1 MTETILEIKN
11 LKKSYGKNE
20 VLKDISLSVKKGE
33 VISIIGSSGSGKS
46 TFLRSINLLE
56 SPSGGEILYHGDN
69 VLEKG
74 YDLTTYR
81 ERLGMVFQ
89 SFNLF
94 ENLNVL
100 ENAIVAQ
107 TTVLKRDRKEAES
120 IAKANLEKVGMG
132 EQYWKAKPKQT
143 LPQTELAQYSHEDY
157 AKRVEAQEKEAQEE
171 KDKRTRAVFDYVHR
185 TMSRFLY
192 EEDLYKVIEA
202 VKEWSNDTNYT
213 PTAINRFKEN
223 VENIPLRHF
232 VWNIA
237 ERLGKRDY
245 TMAMRIAFIKALFPK
260 PFEGLDYSTLKNL
273 KAPCSN
279 DVIPI
284 DEPVNGRYDFR

>member
-1 MTETILEIKN
+1 MTKNKTTSDCTIYAFVGTAILA
-11 LKKSYGKNE
+11 
-20 VLKDISLSVKKGE
+20 ISLVVAMYVGNDFHQSLFVE
-33 VISIIGSSGSGKS
+33 SIIFVGSNILLWAIFISMVNCPYELMTIGSNGK
-46 TFLRSINLLE
+46 TKK
-56 SPSGGEILYHGDN
+56 N
-69 VLEKG
+69 V
-74 YDLTTYR
+74 
-81 ERLGMVFQ
+81 V
-89 SFNLF
+89 
-94 ENLNVL
+94 
-100 ENAIVAQ
+100 
-107 TTVLKRDRKEAES
+107 EAEQ
-120 IAKANLEKVGMG
+120 VT
-132 EQYWKAKPKQT
+132 EQPMHT
-143 LPQTELAQYSHEDY
+143 LPQTESAQYSHEDY
-157 AKRVEAQEKEAQEE
+157 AKCVEAQEKEAQEIKE
-171 KDKRTRAVFDYVHR
+171 KRTRAVLDYVHR

-213 PTAINRFKEN
+213 PTAINRFKET

-245 TMAMRIAFIKALFPK
+245 TMAMRIAFIKALFSK

-284 DEPVNGRYDFR
+284 DEPDNGGYDFHDVTEEIPE

>member
-1 MTETILEIKN
+1 MIETKTTSDCTIYAFVGTAILA
-11 LKKSYGKNE
+11 
-20 VLKDISLSVKKGE
+20 ISLVVAMYVGNDFHQSLFVE
-33 VISIIGSSGSGKS
+33 SIIFVGSNILLWAIFISMVNCPYELMTIGSNNK
-46 TFLRSINLLE
+46 TKK
-56 SPSGGEILYHGDN
+56 N
-69 VLEKG
+69 V
-74 YDLTTYR
+74 
-81 ERLGMVFQ
+81 V
-89 SFNLF
+89 
-94 ENLNVL
+94 
-100 ENAIVAQ
+100 
-107 TTVLKRDRKEAES
+107 EAEP
-120 IAKANLEKVGMG
+120 VT
-132 EQYWKAKPKQT
+132 EQPMQT
-143 LPQTELAQYSHEDY
+143 LPQTEYVKYSHEDY
-157 AKRVEAQEKEAQEE
+157 AKCVEAQEKEAQEE
-171 KDKRTRAVFDYVHR
+171 KEKRTRAVLDYVHR

-279 DVIPI
+279 DIIPI
-284 DEPVNGRYDFR
+284 DEPANGGYDFHG

>member
-1 MTETILEIKN
+1 MIENKTTSDCTIYAFVGTAILA
-11 LKKSYGKNE
+11 
-20 VLKDISLSVKKGE
+20 ISLVVAMYVGNDFHQSLFVE
-33 VISIIGSSGSGKS
+33 SIIFVGSN
-46 TFLRSINLLE
+46 ILLWAIFISMVNYPYE
-56 SPSGGEILYHGDN
+56 
-69 VLEKG
+69 
-74 YDLTTYR
+74 LTTI
-81 ERLGMVFQ
+81 G
-89 SFNLF
+89 SN
-94 ENLNVL
+94 NKTKKNV
-100 ENAIVAQ
+100 V
-107 TTVLKRDRKEAES
+107 EAEPTT
-120 IAKANLEKVGMG
+120 
-132 EQYWKAKPKQT
+132 EQEQPKQT
-143 LPQTELAQYSHEDY
+143 LPQTESAQYSHEDY

-171 KDKRTRAVFDYVHR
+171 KDKRTRAVLDYVHR

-213 PTAINRFKEN
+213 PIAINRFKET

-245 TMAMRIAFIKALFPK
+245 TMVMRIAFVKALFPK

-284 DEPVNGRYDFR
+284 DEPDNGGYDFHDVTEKIPE

>member
-1 MTETILEIKN
+1 MTVKKTTSDCTIYAMIGTAILA
-11 LKKSYGKNE
+11 
-20 VLKDISLSVKKGE
+20 ISLVVAMYVGNDFHQSLFVESITFAGSNILLWAIFLSMVNCPYELMTIGNNGKTKNA
-33 VISIIGSSGSGKS
+33 VI
-46 TFLRSINLLE
+46 
-56 SPSGGEILYHGDN
+56 
-69 VLEKG
+69 
-74 YDLTTYR
+74 
-81 ERLGMVFQ
+81 
-89 SFNLF
+89 
-94 ENLNVL
+94 
-100 ENAIVAQ
+100 
-107 TTVLKRDRKEAES
+107 EAET
-120 IAKANLEKVGMG
+120 AT
-132 EQYWKAKPKQT
+132 EQEQPMKT
-143 LPQTELAQYSHEDY
+143 LPQTEPVKYSHEDY
-157 AKRVEAQEKEAQEE
+157 AKCVEAQEKEAQEE
-171 KDKRTRAVFDYVHR
+171 KNKRTSAVLDYVHR

-202 VKEWSNDTNYT
+202 VKEWSNDCNHT

-245 TMAMRIAFIKALFPK
+245 TMAMRIAFVKALFPK

-284 DEPVNGRYDFR
+284 DEPINSRYNFQDIAEKNPE